1 MKEEHGNIKDLSYE
15 DRKMPLFWNTV
26 CYVGTRPV
34 NLILYGVTW
43 FHLYSLCQFGRLRRN
58 IPILFLCLAW
68 WIGAACYGLFLW
80 NCYQRKQR
88 IYESWK
94 AISGMKAEDVRWYSI
109 RKDTC
114 RLFLKDKSVMLV
126 NLRELEDD
134 KIDFLDLKLST
145 VNALGKRKYRLAA
158 CVVLAAIT
166 LCGSALV
173 VRSAIPYNGK
183 LSWYLDDLKDKR
195 SVVLTHDNIY
205 ESGVAGLLQDVR
217 TKVKLPETLCLA
229 TSFNLHFAPDG
240 TIQTF
245 DTMLY
250 GFDENGDFTD
260 SYLITYNAARSKEI
274 DIYLRGAKG
283 AAFDIDK
290 DFKPLVEAV
299 SAMPLRETVAQ
310 WSGQDSFGI
319 LYYGVREWQSTE
331 GIRYLNHKGES
342 RMPPPEEHCFS
353 GYSVSVFCPESEAV
367 TPVRYL
373 YMGYQNFPEEE
384 AGYSADYYPEESGFQ
399 SVEKINEYKIAEQS
413 FDVSLEDW
421 GEVTFVSCKP
431 QFQDF
436 EDASFFL
443 IRGDRILYQFPY
455 LREDNNILG
464 YMGIFDNVGAVAFR
478 DINGDGKKD
487 IIIVTYYCYR
497 AGTTDMVLRTGVKI
511 YIAGENEFYLAENMM
526 ADIAEHMEEQDMYIE
541 NICNYLRQDN

>member
-1 MKEEHGNIKDLSYE
+1 MTEEHGTIGDLSYE
-15 DRKMPLFWNTV
+15 DRKTPLFWNTV
-26 CYVGTRPV
+26 RYVGTRPV

-43 FHLYSLCQFGRLRRN
+43 FHLYALCQFGRLHKN
-58 IPILFLCLAW
+58 IPVLFLCLVW
-68 WIGAACYGLFLW
+68 WIGAAGYGFSLW
-80 NCYQRKQR
+80 SYYQRKQQ
-88 IYESWK
+88 IYESWE
-94 AISGMKAEDVRWYSI
+94 AVSGMKAEDVRWYSI

-114 RLFLKDKSVMLV
+114 RLFLKDKSVMIV
-126 NLRELEDD
+126 NLRELDDD
-134 KIDFLDLKLST
+134 KRDFLDLKLSA
-145 VNALGKRKYRLAA
+145 VSAFGKRKYRLAA
-158 CVVLAAIT
+158 CVVLAAVT
-166 LCGSALV
+166 LCGSVLV
-173 VRSAIPYNGK
+173 VKSAIPYHGK

-195 SVVLTHDNIY
+195 SVILVHDNLY
-205 ESGVAGLLQDVR
+205 ESGVAGILQDIR

-274 DIYLRGAKG
+274 DIYLRGADE
-283 AAFDIDK
+283 ADFERDK
-290 DFKPLVEAV
+290 DFRPLVEAV
-299 SAMPLRETVAQ
+299 SVMPLSEATAQ

-319 LYYGVREWQSTE
+319 LYYGTREWQSAE
-331 GIRYLNHKGES
+331 GIRYLNYKGENRLPS
-342 RMPPPEEHCFS
+342 PEEHYFA
-353 GYSVSVFCPESEAV
+353 GYSISVFCPKDEAIV
-367 TPVRYL
+367 PVRYL
-373 YMGYQNFPEEE
+373 YMGYQNFPKEE
-384 AGYSADYYPEESGFQ
+384 AGYLADYYPEESGYQ

-421 GEVTFVSCKP
+421 GEVTFVSCRP
-431 QFQDF
+431 QLRDF

-443 IRGDRILYQFPY
+443 VRGDGILYRFPY

-464 YMGIFDNVGAVAFR
+464 YMGVFEDVGAVAFR

-497 AGTTDMVLRTGVKI
+497 AGTTDMVPRTGVKI
-511 YIAGENEFYLAENMM
+511 YVAGENEFYLAENMM

-541 NICNYLRQDN
+541 NICHFIQEKN